1 MMSNNEIWKD
11 VIGYEGLYQVSN
23 FGRLK
28 SFWRKKEIIM
38 KPSNN
43 GWGYYFVSLRKNE
56 TKIKSITIHRLVA
69 EAFILNPENKE
80 QVNHIDGNKLN
91 NHVFN
96 LEWCTRL
103 ENMRHGFKMGLI
115 KTSKEHQINMTNK
128 AKDVNLKKVYKFS
141 KDGNYIEE
149 YNSLR
154 EAATLNNL
162 QESNISACANKKTG
176 VKSCGGFIWKFEK

>member
-1 MMSNNEIWKD
+1 MDNEEIWKD
-11 VIGYEGLYQVSN
+11 VIGYEGLYQISN
-23 FGRLK
+23 FGRVK
-28 SFWRKKEIIM
+28 SFWRRKEIIM
-38 KPSNN
+38 KLSNN
-43 GWGYYFVSLRKNE
+43 GWGYSFVSLRKNK

-69 EAFILNPENKE
+69 IAFISNPENKE
-80 QVNHIDGNKLN
+80 QVNHIDGNKQN
-91 NHVFN
+91 NHYSN

-103 ENMRHGFKMGLI
+103 ENMRHGFKTGLI

-128 AKDVNLKKVYKFS
+128 AREINLKKVYKFS
-141 KDGNYIEE
+141 KTGDYIEE

-162 QESNISACANKKTG
+162 QESNISACANKKAG